1 MTDYSAVGTFRSLN
15 WPKSRGGLNS
25 SGRVVPSIRSV
36 EMTFTV
42 LGPAVPK
49 PRMGRSDRWNE
60 RPAVMRY
67 REWADLVR
75 SEVTGDPT
83 KKLNG
88 EDFFGI
94 VVFFHCPVPD
104 SWSAVE
110 KAAHAGRLHRGRG
123 DTDNR
128 IKGLLDSLFDEDKY
142 ITIHHGFKFWCE
154 EGSEPRTDFF
164 LLAL

>member
-1 MTDYSAVGTFRSLN
+1 MGKKRIL
-15 WPKSRGGLNS
+15 LNS
-25 SGRVVPSIRSV
+25 PPALAPGSD
-36 EMTFTV
+36 
-42 LGPAVPK
+42 GPALDVHVPGDK
-49 PRMGRSDRWNE
+49 PRQTRSDRWKE
-60 RPAVMRY
+60 RPVVLRY
-67 REWADLVR
+67 RAWADLVR
-75 SEVTGDPT
+75 AEVTGDPT

-94 VVFFHCPVPD
+94 VAFFHCPIPG

-128 IKGLLDSLFDEDKY
+128 IKGLLDALFDEDKY

-154 EGSEPRTDFF
+154 EGSVPRTDFF